1 MDFIRKEW
9 KAILMVLCLIA
20 IVIFLSKINDQL
32 NTLKTQNAKLISTID
47 SIESVSI
54 STDGGVHDMGK
65 KVDEIDTN
73 VSYIVQKL
81 RRR

>member
-47 SIESVSI
+47 SVESVSI
-54 STDGGVHDMGK
+54 STDAAVNDMSK
-65 KVDEIDTN
+65 KIDGMDAN
-73 VSYIVQKL
+73 VSFIVQKL

>member
-1 MDFIRKEW
+1 MDLVKKEW
-9 KAILMVLCLIA
+9 KTIVVVVCLIG
-20 IVIFLSKINDQL
+20 IVLYLSQISDQL

-54 STDGGVHDMGK
+54 STDAGVNDMGK
-65 KVDEIDTN
+65 KVDGIDAN
-73 VSYIVQKL
+73 MSYVVQKL